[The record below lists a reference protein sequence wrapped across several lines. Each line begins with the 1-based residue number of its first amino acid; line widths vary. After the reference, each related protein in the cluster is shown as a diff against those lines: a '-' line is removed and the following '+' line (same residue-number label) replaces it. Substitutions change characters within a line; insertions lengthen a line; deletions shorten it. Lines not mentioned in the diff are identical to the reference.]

1 VRQRKLKKKV
11 LAMSI
16 ACALTLSTAPQFQ
29 GLVYAANDE
38 QPQTTSEIA
47 PVTDSEQP
55 PATSELVP
63 ETGSEQLQETKE
75 TATAADSEQGQASNE
90 NAKAA
95 DGEQVQA
102 GSGAVKSDKAGTEA
116 YDLPALTVEAP
127 RPDWESKLSP
137 GTVTVI
143 RPSDYQGEQKSL
155 AELLKTVPGVH
166 VREVNGKGQYTTV
179 SVRGSTAAQVGVFV
193 DGVLFTLGGDAA
205 ADISTIPVKNVERIE
220 VYRGYIPAR
229 FGGTFMGGVINIVT
243 KRPTKEDISASIGK
257 RSYGG
262 YKGSLEIDAPLGKGS
277 LMVGV
282 NREQSKGDFRYKNYA
297 SSSVVADLDKD
308 IALQDT
314 TMANFQTNSISSLAS
329 DGILTS
335 EQATYY
341 TANLSEWETYAYGD
355 DDGDGLTNIYELSY
369 STGMTVVATKKASY
383 IYNLLKNTSYL
394 PTGTTLVDI
403 KANLSAYYQ
412 YYATY
417 YATTMLAEIDPATSS
432 EYQSALAKKAADQA
446 SKDKLGDGTRYRKYN
461 DYKNTDAIIKWQD
474 DHWTAKAT
482 WKEID
487 RHLPNSLL
495 IGGSNGKQGAYVDT
509 TNTSIFNSER
519 KQKIVTKEM
528 QVGRRDTA
536 GKLEWGWSVNYLD
549 SQKSYRNL
557 SYGILEDKN
566 AAYWNTPFRV
576 WSAFTSQRWG
586 GSIDGT
592 YKAGDRHLLEF
603 LLGYS
608 KESMHVR
615 GSLVTDGTNPD
626 PVRYRTYYT
635 QELLNLQL
643 QDTITLNDKGDLW
656 LTPSI
661 RYNSSTTYG
670 SNPVDYDANHKWNKE
685 VTQTSGKT
693 TWQLALKK
701 KVNDHLTLRATGGS
715 YYRLLN
721 LYEIAGDGGGIL
733 PAPAI
738 YNGADGSI
746 LESAFPLPEEGK
758 QWDVTA
764 IWNNRLLGADSNIQ
778 LTYFGRNAKNL
789 LQLWR
794 YGYDYWCYSNS
805 SEGRVRGLE
814 LQTNLSWAKWDL
826 NLAATYMDTKA
837 KRRDTSATGDNTYY
851 DINTSYT
858 PDWEGS
864 ARLTYR
870 PDNRNAVFG
879 EVKYVGKMYTSYNT
893 FENAGIESLTTVG
906 LGVKHKFCKDVELVV
921 GVDDLCNAGPKLKWG
936 WGGAYKYNIEY
947 PYQGRTY
954 YTTLQYNF

>member
-1 VRQRKLKKKV
+1 MRSWRLKKKA
-11 LAMSI
+11 LAVSV
-16 ACALTLSTAPQFQ
+16 ACALSLGTAQQLDSLAYAAGDESVQTAGEAAGAGGSEPVQATQKTAPDSK
-29 GLVYAANDE
+29 AA
-38 QPQTTSEIA
+38 
-47 PVTDSEQP
+47 
-55 PATSELVP
+55 PAAGEAAKTP
-63 ETGSEQLQETKE
+63 EG
-75 TATAADSEQGQASNE
+75 GQ
-90 NAKAA
+90 AKAA
-95 DGEQVQA
+95 A
-102 GSGAVKSDKAGTEA
+102 GDAAGSDKAGAGE

-143 RPSDYQGEQKSL
+143 RPSDYRGEQKSL

-205 ADISTIPVKNVERIE
+205 ADISTIPIKNVERIE

-243 KRPTKEDISASIGK
+243 KRPTKSDISASVGK
-257 RSYGG
+257 SSYGG
-262 YKGSLEIDAPLGKGS
+262 YKGSLEVDAPLGKGS

-282 NREQSKGDFRYKNYA
+282 NREQSDGDFPYTNY
-297 SSSVVADLDKD
+297 SSSLAVADLDKD
-308 IALQDT
+308 MALMDT
-314 TMANFQTNSISSLAS
+314 TMALWHTQSILKFGSTWTDSVGNTSSGY
-329 DGILTS
+329 GILTNA
-335 EQATYY
+335 QASYY
-341 TANLSEWETYAYGD
+341 AANLDAWKTWAYGD
-355 DDGDGLTNIYELSY
+355 DDGDGKTNLYETVYDYYYTKY
-369 STGMTVVATKKASY
+369 SGNATKAETKTTKIVNSVDSSTSTDY
-383 IYNLLKNTSYL
+383 QGWLK
-394 PTGTTLVDI
+394 
-403 KANLSAYYQ
+403 Q
-412 YYATY
+412 
-417 YATTMLAEIDPATSS
+417 
-432 EYQSALAKKAADQA
+432 KAADQA
-446 SKDKLGDGTRYRKYN
+446 KKDQLGDGTRYRKYN

-487 RHLPNSLL
+487 RHLPNPLTPDS
-495 IGGSNGKQGAYVDT
+495 SHNEAYVDAEDT
-509 TNTSIFNSER
+509 RIINMEK
-519 KQKIVTKEM
+519 KQKIITKEL
-528 QVGRRDTA
+528 QLGRRDTV

-549 SQKSYRNL
+549 STKSYR
-557 SYGILEDKN
+557 SYPSVYDSVDY
-566 AAYWNTPFRV
+566 YWKTPFRK
-576 WSAFTSQRWG
+576 WSEFDSQRWG

-603 LLGYS
+603 LLSYS

-635 QELLNLQL
+635 QELWNLQL
-643 QDTITLNDKGDLW
+643 QDTITLNDTGDLW

-670 SNPVDYDANHKWNKE
+670 SNPLDYDAQHQWNKE
-685 VTQTSGKT
+685 IEQTSGKT

-721 LYEIAGDGGGIL
+721 LYEIAGDGAGIL

-738 YNGADGSI
+738 YKNGS
-746 LESAFPLPEEGK
+746 LVSSFPLPEEGK

-805 SEGRVRGLE
+805 AEGRVRGLE

-851 DINTSYT
+851 DIHTSYT

-870 PDNRNAVFG
+870 PDNRNSIFG
-879 EVKYVGKMYTSYNT
+879 EVKYVGKMYTSYSTYDND
-893 FENAGIESLTTVG
+893 AIESLTTVG
-906 LGVKHKFCKDVELVV
+906 LGVKHKFRKDVELVV
-921 GVDDLCNAGPKLKWG
+921 GVDDLCNAGPKVKGG
-936 WGGAYKYNIEY
+936 WNGNYIYNMEY

>member
-1 VRQRKLKKKV
+1 MKQRKLTKKV

-16 ACALTLSTAPQFQ
+16 ACALTLSTAPQLH

-38 QPQTTSEIA
+38 QPQTTSE
-47 PVTDSEQP
+47 PV
-55 PATSELVP
+55 PA
-63 ETGSEQLQETKE
+63 TGSEQLQETKE
-75 TATAADSEQGQASNE
+75 TATAADSEPGQASNE
-90 NAKAA
+90 TTKTT
-95 DGEQVQA
+95 DSEQVQA
-102 GSGAVKSDKAGTEA
+102 ASGVVSSDKAGAEA
-116 YDLPALTVEAP
+116 YDLPAVTVEAP

-137 GTVTVI
+137 GTVTII
-143 RPSDYQGEQKSL
+143 RPSDYRGEQKSL
-155 AELLKTVPGVH
+155 ADLLKTVPGVH
-166 VREVNGKGQYTTV
+166 VRDVNGKGQYTTV

-257 RSYGG
+257 SSYGG
-262 YKGSLEIDAPLGKGS
+262 YKGSLEVDAPLGKGS

-297 SSSVVADLDKD
+297 SSSVVADLDTD
-308 IALQDT
+308 MALMDSSMASWQYYKIVSLGSSWTDLT
-314 TMANFQTNSISSLAS
+314 TGSTYSGSGVLTNDQAASYAADLAAWQT
-329 DGILTS
+329 
-335 EQATYY
+335 
-341 TANLSEWETYAYGD
+341 WAYGD
-355 DDGDGLTNIYELSY
+355 DNGDGLTNLYETVY
-369 STGMTVVATKKASY
+369 SKYYSDSSSVSVTKLRSAAAYYGVTVTNEEIKAAIAAGDTTYYKYYAMKNATTVVDS
-383 IYNLLKNTSYL
+383 
-394 PTGTTLVDI
+394 V
-403 KANLSAYYQ
+403 
-412 YYATY
+412 
-417 YATTMLAEIDPATSS
+417 DPATSS
-432 EYQSALAKKAADQA
+432 DYQSFQTQKDADQA
-446 SKDKLGDGTRYRKYN
+446 KKDQLGDGTRHRKYN

-495 IGGSNGKQGAYVDT
+495 SAGGDIGAYVDT
-509 TNTSIFNSER
+509 DNANIFNCER

-557 SYGILEDKN
+557 SAGLYENDN
-566 AAYWNTPFRV
+566 SAYWNTPFRK
-576 WSAFTSQRWG
+576 WSEYTSQRWG

-592 YKAGDRHLLEF
+592 YKAGERHLLEF
-603 LLGYS
+603 LAGYS

-615 GSLVTDGTNPD
+615 GSKVTDGTNPD

-635 QELLNLQL
+635 QALLNLQL
-643 QDTITLNDKGDLW
+643 QDTITLNDAGDLW

-670 SNPVDYDANHKWNKE
+670 SNPLDYDAQHQWNKSIE
-685 VTQTSGKT
+685 QTSDKT

-721 LYEIAGDGGGIL
+721 LYEIAGDGAGIL
-733 PAPAI
+733 PAPAM
-738 YNGADGSI
+738 YKNGS
-746 LESAFPLPEEGK
+746 LVSSFPLPEEGK

-805 SEGRVRGLE
+805 AEGRVRGLE

-826 NLAATYMDTKA
+826 NLAATYMDTTA

-858 PDWEGS
+858 PKWEGS
-864 ARLTYR
+864 ARVTYR
-870 PDNRNAVFG
+870 PDNRNSIFG
-879 EVKYVGKMYTSYNT
+879 EVKYVGKMYTSYST
-893 FENAGIESLTTVG
+893 YENQAIEALTTVG
-906 LGVKHKFCKDVELVV
+906 LGVKHKFRKDVELVV
-921 GVDDLCNAGPKLKWG
+921 GVDDLCNAGPKVKGG
-936 WGGAYKYNIEY
+936 WNGNYIYNIEY

>member
-1 VRQRKLKKKV
+1 MKQRKLTKNA

-16 ACALTLSTAPQFQ
+16 ACTLALGTAPPFYS
-29 GLVYAANDE
+29 LVNAANEESLSSTNDSVPAAGNE
-38 QPQTTSEIA
+38 QPEQAAHENA
-47 PVTDSEQP
+47 NATDS
-55 PATSELVP
+55 
-63 ETGSEQLQETKE
+63 
-75 TATAADSEQGQASNE
+75 GQ
-90 NAKAA
+90 AKAA
-95 DGEQVQA
+95 
-102 GSGAVKSDKAGTEA
+102 GSEV

-143 RPSDYQGEQKSL
+143 RPSDYKGEQKSL
-155 AELLKTVPGVH
+155 AELLKNVPGVH
-166 VREVNGKGQYTTV
+166 VRELNGKGQYTTV

-220 VYRGYIPAR
+220 VYRGYVPAR

-243 KRPTKEDISASIGK
+243 KRPTRENISASIGK
-257 RSYGG
+257 SSYGG

-282 NREQSKGDFRYKNYA
+282 NREQSKGDFPYKNYA
-297 SSSVVADLDKD
+297 SSRVVADLDKE
-308 IALQDT
+308 IAKYDAS
-314 TMANFQTNSISSLAS
+314 MANFQTMAITTLATN
-329 DGILTS
+329 GVLTS
-335 EQATYY
+335 DQASYY

-355 DDGDGLTNIYELSY
+355 DDGDGQTNIYEAAYTRGL
-369 STGMTVVATKKASY
+369 GVANGKSATWLWAY
-383 IYNLLKNTSYL
+383 IKNLV
-394 PTGTTLVDI
+394 PAGTTKADVA
-403 KANLSAYYQ
+403 ANLSAYYSYYGD
-412 YYATY
+412 YYATK
-417 YATTMLAEIDPATSS
+417 TLANIDPATNLS
-432 EYQSALAKKAADQA
+432 YQGWLEQKAAYQAKKDQ
-446 SKDKLGDGTRYRKYN
+446 LGDGTRHRQYN

-487 RHLPNSLL
+487 RHLPNSTQW
-495 IGGSNGKQGAYVDT
+495 GGLTGANLGAYVDT
-509 TNTSIFNSER
+509 DHISILTCEK
-519 KQKIVTKEM
+519 KQKIITKEM
-528 QVGRRDTA
+528 QVGRRDTV

-557 SYGILEDKN
+557 SAWLYEKDN
-566 AAYWNTPFRV
+566 SAYWNTPFRV
-576 WSAFTSQRWG
+576 WSAFDSKRWG
-586 GSIDGT
+586 GTLDGT
-592 YKAGDRHLLEF
+592 YKAGERHLIEF
-603 LLGYS
+603 LAGYS
-608 KESMHVR
+608 KERMHVR
-615 GSLVTDGTNPD
+615 GSKVTDGTNPD

-643 QDTITLNDKGDLW
+643 QDTITLNSKGDLW

-670 SNPVDYDANHKWNKE
+670 SNPVDYDPNHKWNKE
-685 VTQTSGKT
+685 IEQTSGKT

-701 KVNDHLTLRATGGS
+701 KVDDHLTLRATGGS

-738 YNGADGSI
+738 YKNGS
-746 LESAFPLPEEGK
+746 LVSSFPLPEEGK

-764 IWNNRLLGADSNIQ
+764 IWDNRLLGADSNIQ

-805 SEGRVRGLE
+805 AEGRVRGLE
-814 LQTNLSWAKWDL
+814 LQANLSWKKWDL

-870 PDNRNAVFG
+870 PDNRNSVFG
-879 EVKYVGKMYTSYNT
+879 EVKYVGEMYTSYST
-893 FENAGIESLTTVG
+893 SENAAVEALTTVG
-906 LGVKHKFCKDVELVV
+906 LGVKHKFDKATELVV
-921 GVDDLCNAGPKLKWG
+921 GVNDLFNAGPKVKEG
-936 WGGAYKYNIEY
+936 WNGNYIYNIAY